1 MVEID
6 IGSNILE
13 YGQSYVGLSRVRTLD
28 GLYIRDFNP
37 KKIKAHPKVIEF
49 YDNQSLQELNENF
62 KIIIDKPVGIKK
74 FFGK

>member
-6 IGSNILE
+6 IGSNIFE
-13 YGQSYVGLSRVRTLD
+13 FGQSYVGLSRVRTLD

-49 YDNQSLQELNENF
+49 YENQSYR
-62 KIIIDKPVGIKK
+62 I
-74 FFGK
+74 